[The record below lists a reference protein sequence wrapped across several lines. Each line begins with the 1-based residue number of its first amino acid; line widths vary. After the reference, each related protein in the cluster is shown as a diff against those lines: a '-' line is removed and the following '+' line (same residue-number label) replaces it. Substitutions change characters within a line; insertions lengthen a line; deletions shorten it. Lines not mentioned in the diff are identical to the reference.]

1 MNIKRVK
8 YKMNKKDNWKI
19 GYIMGEY
26 DGQNKILLDE
36 NLNYIPKIIDNNKEF
51 TAYDIKDDFD
61 KRLNIIIPI

>member
-1 MNIKRVK
+1 
-8 YKMNKKDNWKI
+8 
-19 GYIMGEY
+19 MGEY